1 MASELTQRRIDSL
14 LDDAEEAI
22 SQLDWQVVQSRAQA
36 IVLDPA
42 NPDAINYLAATGR
55 ALSGSISQP
64 NSQPATTPQ
73 TASALTPD
81 HERFSWQR
89 RRGSPDS
96 RFPAKESWDGH
107 RDVLSNSGP

>member
-36 IVLDPA
+36 VIALDPA
-42 NPDAINYLAATGR
+42 NPDAINYLAAAGR
-55 ALSGSISQP
+55 ALSGSISQL

-73 TASALTPD
+73 TASALIPD
-81 HERFSWQR
+81 HERFF
-89 RRGSPDS
+89 GND
-96 RFPAKESWDGH
+96 AGIA
-107 RDVLSNSGP
+107 